1 MRVKNKDI
9 CENVNKL
16 ILGWYPWVYTNQ
28 KDYHLYETPTNGGR
42 KVEEFYLPAFGFEK
56 AKDIPSIY
64 LPLK

>member
-42 KVEEFYLPAFGFEK
+42 KVEEFQLPAF
-56 AKDIPSIY
+56 
-64 LPLK
+64 